1 MAATATAEIAD
12 LGVDEP
18 KGKSK
23 KKLIIMILLPLLVL
37 GAVAGGLVFMGI
49 VKLPGG
55 GDAHAEETH
64 AEPEKHAEP
73 KALVFFEVPDMLVN
87 LSSTGKRTNYLKIR
101 VSLELAKAEDAA
113 ILQER
118 APRLIDNFQSYLREL
133 RISDLQGSAG
143 LARLRE
149 ELLRRVNAAVEPVKV
164 RDVLFREMLVQ

>member
-12 LGVDEP
+12 LGADEP
-18 KGKSK
+18 KGKGK

-37 GAVAGGLVFMGI
+37 GAVVGGLVFMGI

-55 GDAHAEETH
+55 SDTHAEEAH
-64 AEPEKHAEP
+64 AEPEKHEEP